1 MISSRVVSI
10 SGRAVGK
17 MFVLVTSND
26 HNLVVS
32 GTLYQG
38 SMVCK
43 VYKYEVKYN
52 IKHKVICEY
61 RIQKDKL
68 CSM

>member
-1 MISSRVVSI
+1 
-10 SGRAVGK
+10 

-61 RIQKDKL
+61 RIQKD
-68 CSM
+68 